1 MVRDVENVLASQ
13 TEESS
18 NKQGLRV
25 VLLGMGA
32 INSCVARLFR
42 ERQSRVSIVGVITR
56 RRESL
61 TLDSL
66 NGGSFISNEADLLT
80 AAPDIIIEAA
90 SQEAVREWGE
100 AALRVAGR
108 FVVSSTGAFV
118 DDQLLD
124 RLRKT
129 AKRCGSQLVLSS
141 GALAGVEAL
150 SAASRLGL
158 SELRHRILKPPQS
171 WGSLPHRNDLPLET
185 LKPVVLF
192 RGSAREA
199 AVRYPLNANVTI
211 VSALASV
218 GLDRTAVEL
227 VSDPSVAGNRHEI
240 HARGDFGSLDL
251 VLENRPIES
260 NPKSSVLA
268 ALALIRYAENQVSE
282 FVI

>member
-1 MVRDVENVLASQ
+1 
-13 TEESS
+13 
-18 NKQGLRV
+18 
-25 VLLGMGA
+25 
-32 INSCVARLFR
+32 
-42 ERQSRVSIVGVITR
+42 
-56 RRESL
+56 
-61 TLDSL
+61 L
-66 NGGSFISNEADLLT
+66 NGPPPITSEADLLR

-90 SQEAVREWGE
+90 SREAVREWGDI
-100 AALRVAGR
+100 ALRVARR
-108 FVVSSTGAFV
+108 FVVASTGAFV
-118 DDQLLD
+118 DDPLLN

-150 SAASRLGL
+150 SAASRMGL
-158 SELRHRILKPPQS
+158 SELKHRIVKPPRS
-171 WGSLPHRNDLPLET
+171 WGSLPHTDDPSLERLEPL
-185 LKPVVLF
+185 VLF

-199 AVRYPLNANVTI
+199 AGRYPLNANVTI

-218 GLDRTAVEL
+218 GLDRTVVEL

-240 HARGDFGSLDL
+240 HASGDFGSLDL
-251 VLENRPIES
+251 VLENRPIEA

>member
-1 MVRDVENVLASQ
+1 MHEIELEPVGRQASGN
-13 TEESS
+13 ERPP
-18 NKQGLRV
+18 RV

-32 INSCVARLFR
+32 INTCVARLFK

-56 RRESL
+56 HKESL

-66 NGGSFISNEADLLT
+66 NGPPPITSEANLLR

-90 SQEAVREWGE
+90 SWEAVREWGDT
-100 AALRVAGR
+100 ALRIARR

-118 DDQLLD
+118 DDQLLN
-124 RLRKT
+124 RLKKT
-129 AKRCGSQLVLSS
+129 AKRCGSQLVISS

-150 SAASRLGL
+150 SAASRMGL
-158 SELRHRILKPPQS
+158 SELKHRIVKPPQS
-171 WGSLPHRNDLPLET
+171 WGSLPHKDDPPLET
-185 LKPVVLF
+185 LEPLVLF

-199 AVRYPLNANVTI
+199 AARYPLNANVTI

-218 GLDRTAVEL
+218 GLDRTVVEL

-251 VLENRPIES
+251 VLENQPIES

-268 ALALIRYAENQVSE
+268 ALALIRYTENQVSE